1 MKTVAGS
8 DSRGSF
14 GMADA
19 WGSLWDPR
27 GAQGKGQPQGQQLL
41 ALAHCFR
48 DYVDPLQLPC
58 CVLKDF

>member
-1 MKTVAGS
+1 MRTVAGS
-8 DSRGSF
+8 ASRGSL

-19 WGSLWDPR
+19 WGSSGGCLWDPR
-27 GAQGKGQPQGQQLL
+27 DAQGKGQQLL
-41 ALAHCFR
+41 ALACCFR